1 MVRPMVVEMRGVE
14 KRYGDVV
21 ALAGVDLA
29 VAPGEVVG
37 FLGPNG
43 AGKTTSI
50 RVMLGLTTPSRGE
63 ALLFGGPPA
72 RRDARGRVGVMLQ
85 DSGVPTSLRV
95 RELVGLF
102 ARYYPYALPRDE
114 VLERAGLREKADAL
128 VSSLSGGQRQRLYFA
143 LAIVGDPDLL
153 FLDEPTVALDVEGR
167 RAFWQQ
173 VVGFAELGKTVLFT
187 THHLAEAD
195 AVAQRLVVIDRGH
208 VIAEGTPSEVKRRVA
223 DRTVRF
229 RADVPVAALVARP
242 YVQRVEP
249 EPGGL
254 TAVYT
259 SEPER
264 LLRELFAQGA
274 DLRDLTVTDA
284 DLEAAFVAL
293 TRREGVPA

>member
-1 MVRPMVVEMRGVE
+1 MVVEMRGVE
-14 KRYGDVV
+14 KRYGDVQ

-29 VAPGEVVG
+29 VAAGEVVG

-50 RVMLGLTTPSRGE
+50 RVMLGLTRPTAGE
-63 ALLFGGPPA
+63 ARLFGGAPD
-72 RRDARGRVGVMLQ
+72 RREARGRVGVMLQ
-85 DSGVPTSLRV
+85 ESGVPTTLRV
-95 RELVGLF
+95 RELIALF
-102 ARYYPYALPRDE
+102 GRYYPYALPVTE
-114 VLERAGLREKADAL
+114 VLARAGLEDKAHAL
-128 VSSLSGGQRQRLYFA
+128 VSTLSGGQRQRLYFA

-187 THHLAEAD
+187 THHLSEAD
-195 AVAQRLVVIDRGH
+195 AVARRLVVIDKGRI
-208 VIAEGTPSEVKRRVA
+208 IAEGTPSEVKRRVA

-229 RADVPVAALVARP
+229 RSDLPASALAAQP
-242 YVQRVEP
+242 GVQRVDL

-254 TAVYT
+254 LAVYT

-274 DLRDLTVTDA
+274 ELHDLTVTDA

-293 TRREGVPA
+293 TRREGVAA

>member
-1 MVRPMVVEMRGVE
+1 MVVEMRGVE
-14 KRYGDVV
+14 KRYGDVR
-21 ALAGVDLA
+21 ALDGVDLA

-50 RVMLGLTTPSRGE
+50 RVMLGLTRPTAGQAR
-63 ALLFGGPPA
+63 LFGGSPD
-72 RRDARGRVGVMLQ
+72 RREARGRVGVMLQ
-85 DSGVPTSLRV
+85 ESGVPSSLRV
-95 RELVGLF
+95 REVVDLF
-102 ARYYPYALPRDE
+102 ARYYPYALPTDE
-114 VLERAGLREKADAL
+114 VVARAGLEPRTRAL
-128 VSSLSGGQRQRLYFA
+128 VSTLSGGERQRLYFA

-153 FLDEPTVALDVEGR
+153 FLDEPTVALDVEAR

-173 VVGFAELGKTVLFT
+173 VVGFAALGKTVLFT
-187 THHLAEAD
+187 THHLSEAD
-195 AVAQRLVVIDRGH
+195 AVARRLVVIDKGRI
-208 VIAEGTPSEVKRRVA
+208 IAEGTPSEVKRRVA

-229 RADVPVAALVARP
+229 RSDLPASALEGRAA
-242 YVQRVEP
+242 VQRVEI

-274 DLRDLTVTDA
+274 ELHDLTVTDA

-293 TRREGVPA
+293 TRREGVAA

>member
-1 MVRPMVVEMRGVE
+1 MVVEMCGVE
-14 KRYGDVV
+14 KRYGDVR

-50 RVMLGLTTPSRGE
+50 RVMLGLTKPTEGE
-63 ALLFGGPPA
+63 ARLFGGPPD
-72 RRDARGRVGVMLQ
+72 RREARGRVGVMLQ
-85 DSGVPTSLRV
+85 ESGVPSSLRV
-95 RELVGLF
+95 REIVELF
-102 ARYYPYALPRDE
+102 ARYYPFALPIDE
-114 VLERAGLREKADAL
+114 VLARAGLEPKARAL
-128 VSSLSGGQRQRLYFA
+128 VSTLSGGERQRLYFA

-187 THHLAEAD
+187 THHLSEAD
-195 AVAQRLVVIDRGH
+195 AVARRLVVIDRGRI
-208 VIAEGTPSEVKRRVA
+208 IAEGTPSDVKRRVA

-229 RADVPVAALVARP
+229 RTGLPASALATRP
-242 YVQRVEP
+242 GVQRVDL

-254 TAVYT
+254 LAVYT
-259 SEPER
+259 SEPEG
-264 LLRELFAQGA
+264 LLRELFAEGA
-274 DLRDLTVTDA
+274 ELRDLTVTDA

-293 TRREGVPA
+293 TRREGVAA

>member
-1 MVRPMVVEMRGVE
+1 MVVEMLGVE
-14 KRYGDVV
+14 KRYGDVR

-29 VAPGEVVG
+29 VAEGEVVG

-50 RVMLGLTTPSRGE
+50 RVMLGLTQPTSGE
-63 ALLFGGPPA
+63 ARLFGGSPD
-72 RRDARGRVGVMLQ
+72 RREARGRVGVMLQ
-85 DSGVPTSLRV
+85 ESGVPSALRV
-95 RELVGLF
+95 REIVELF
-102 ARYYPYALPRDE
+102 SRYYPFALPTDE
-114 VLERAGLREKADAL
+114 VLARAGLEPRARAL
-128 VSSLSGGQRQRLYFA
+128 VSTLSGGERQRLYFA

-187 THHLAEAD
+187 THHLSEAD
-195 AVAQRLVVIDRGH
+195 AVARRLVVIDSGRI
-208 VIAEGTPSEVKRRVA
+208 IAEGTPSEVKRRVA

-229 RADVPVAALVARP
+229 RADLPVSVLEGRP
-242 YVQRVEP
+242 DVQRVDL

-254 TAVYT
+254 WAVYT

-274 DLRDLTVTDA
+274 ELRDLTVTDA

-293 TRREGVPA
+293 TRREGVAA

>member
-1 MVRPMVVEMRGVE
+1 MVVEMRGVE
-14 KRYGDVV
+14 KRYGDVQ

-50 RVMLGLTTPSRGE
+50 RVMLGLTAPTRGE
-63 ALLFGGPPA
+63 ARLFGGAPD
-72 RRDARGRVGVMLQ
+72 RREARGRVGVMLQ
-85 DSGVPTSLRV
+85 ESGVPTSLRV
-95 RELVGLF
+95 REVVALF
-102 ARYYPYALPRDE
+102 AHYYPYALPVAE
-114 VLERAGLREKADAL
+114 VLARAGLEDKAEAL
-128 VSSLSGGQRQRLYFA
+128 VSALSGGQRQRLYFA

-167 RAFWQQ
+167 RAFWRQ
-173 VVGFAELGKTVLFT
+173 VVGFVELGKTVLFT

-195 AVAQRLVVIDRGH
+195 AVAQRLVVIDKGRI
-208 VIAEGTPSEVKRRVA
+208 IAEGTPSEVKRRVA
-223 DRTVRF
+223 ARTVRF
-229 RADVPVAALVARP
+229 RAPLDVAALAARP
-242 YVQRVEP
+242 QVQRVDA

-259 SEPER
+259 SEPEG
-264 LLRELFAQGA
+264 LLRELFAEGA
-274 DLRDLTVTDA
+274 ELRDLTVTDA

-293 TRREGVPA
+293 TGERGVAA

>member
-1 MVRPMVVEMRGVE
+1 MVVEMRAVE
-14 KRYGDVV
+14 KQYGDVR

-29 VAPGEVVG
+29 VASGEVVG

-43 AGKTTSI
+43 AGKTTAI
-50 RVMLGLTTPSRGE
+50 RVMLGLTTPTRGE
-63 ALLFGGPPA
+63 AWLFGGAPD
-72 RRDARGRVGVMLQ
+72 RREARGRVGVMLQ
-85 DSGVPTSLRV
+85 ESGVPTSLRV
-95 RELVGLF
+95 RELVSLF
-102 ARYYPYALPRDE
+102 ARYYPYALPVDE
-114 VLERAGLREKADAL
+114 VLGRAGLDAKARAL
-128 VSSLSGGQRQRLYFA
+128 VSTLSGGERQRLYFA

-167 RAFWQQ
+167 RTFWQQ
-173 VVGFAELGKTVLFT
+173 VVGFSELGKTVLFT

-195 AVAQRLVVIDRGH
+195 AVARRLVVIDRGRI
-208 VIAEGTPSEVKRRVA
+208 IAEGTPAEVKRRVA

-229 RADVPVAALVARP
+229 RSELPPAALAGRA
-242 YVQRVEP
+242 YVQRVDP

-264 LLRELFAQGA
+264 LLRDLFAQGV

-293 TRREGVPA
+293 TRREGVAA

>member
-1 MVRPMVVEMRGVE
+1 MIAEMRGVE
-14 KRYGDVV
+14 KRYGAVQ

-50 RVMLGLTTPSRGE
+50 RVMLGLTTPTRGE
-63 ALLFGGPPA
+63 ARLFGGAPGRPE
-72 RRDARGRVGVMLQ
+72 ARGRVGVMLQ
-85 DSGVPTSLRV
+85 ESGVPTSLKV
-95 RELVGLF
+95 GEVVGLF
-102 ARYYPYALPRDE
+102 ARYYPYALPTGE
-114 VLERAGLREKADAL
+114 VLARAGIEAKANAL
-128 VSSLSGGQRQRLYFA
+128 VATLSGGERQRLFFA

-167 RAFWQQ
+167 RAFWDQ
-173 VVGFAELGKTVLFT
+173 VAGFTALGKTVLFT

-195 AVAQRLVVIDRGH
+195 AVAGRLVVIDRGR

-223 DRTVRF
+223 DKTVRF
-229 RADVPVAALVARP
+229 RADLPAASLASRP
-242 YVQRVEP
+242 YVQRVAT

-264 LLRELFAQGA
+264 LLRDLFAEGTS
-274 DLRDLTVTDA
+274 LRDLTVTDA
-284 DLEAAFVAL
+284 DLEAAFMAL
-293 TRREGVPA
+293 TSRAAVAS

>member
-1 MVRPMVVEMRGVE
+1 MVIEMRGVE

-50 RVMLGLTTPSRGE
+50 RVMLGLTRPTAGE
-63 ALLFGGPPA
+63 ARLFGGAPE
-72 RRDARGRVGVMLQ
+72 RREARGRVGVMLQ
-85 DSGVPTSLRV
+85 ESGVPTTLRV
-95 RELVGLF
+95 RELVTLF
-102 ARYYPYALPRDE
+102 GRYYPYALPVDE
-114 VLERAGLREKADAL
+114 VLARAGLEDKALAL
-128 VSSLSGGQRQRLYFA
+128 VSTLSGGQRQRLYFA

-187 THHLAEAD
+187 THHLSEAD
-195 AVAQRLVVIDRGH
+195 AVARRLVVIDKGRI
-208 VIAEGTPSEVKRRVA
+208 IAEGTPSEVKRRVA

-229 RADVPVAALVARP
+229 RSDVPASALAGRP
-242 YVQRVEP
+242 GVQRVDL

-264 LLRELFAQGA
+264 LLRELFAQGTE
-274 DLRDLTVTDA
+274 LRDLTVTDA

-293 TRREGVPA
+293 TRREGVDA

>member
-1 MVRPMVVEMRGVE
+1 MVVEMRGVE
-14 KRYGDVV
+14 KRYGDVQ

-50 RVMLGLTTPSRGE
+50 RVMLGLTRPTAGE
-63 ALLFGGPPA
+63 ARLFGGAPD
-72 RRDARGRVGVMLQ
+72 RREARGRVGVMLQ
-85 DSGVPTSLRV
+85 ESGVPSALRV
-95 RELVGLF
+95 REVVELF
-102 ARYYPYALPRDE
+102 ARYYPFALPTDE
-114 VLERAGLREKADAL
+114 VLGRAGLDAKARAL
-128 VSSLSGGQRQRLYFA
+128 VSTLSGGQRQRLYFA

-187 THHLAEAD
+187 THHLSEAD
-195 AVAQRLVVIDRGH
+195 AVARRLIVIDKGRI
-208 VIAEGTPSEVKRRVA
+208 IAEGTPSDVKRRVA

-229 RADVPVAALVARP
+229 RSDLPSSALAARP
-242 YVQRVEP
+242 GVQRVDL

-254 TAVYT
+254 LAVYT

-264 LLRELFAQGA
+264 LLQELFAEGA
-274 DLRDLTVTDA
+274 AVRDLTVTDA

-293 TRREGVPA
+293 TRRDGVVA

>member
-1 MVRPMVVEMRGVE
+1 MVVEMRGVE
-14 KRYGDVV
+14 KLYGDVR

-50 RVMLGLTTPSRGE
+50 RVMLGLTTPTRGE
-63 ALLFGGPPA
+63 ARLFGGAPD
-72 RRDARGRVGVMLQ
+72 RREARGRVGVMLQ
-85 DSGVPTSLRV
+85 ESGVPTSLRV
-95 RELVGLF
+95 RELVSLF
-102 ARYYPYALPRDE
+102 ARYYPYALPVDE
-114 VLERAGLREKADAL
+114 VLGRAGLDGKARAL
-128 VSSLSGGQRQRLYFA
+128 VSTLSGGERQRLYFA

-195 AVAQRLVVIDRGH
+195 AVARRLVVIDRGRI
-208 VIAEGTPSEVKRRVA
+208 IAEGTPSEVKRRVA

-229 RADVPVAALVARP
+229 RADLPAAALTERA
-242 YVQRVEP
+242 YVQRVEA

-293 TRREGVPA
+293 TRREGVAA

>member
-1 MVRPMVVEMRGVE
+1 MVLEMRGVE
-14 KRYGDVV
+14 KRYGNVR

-50 RVMLGLTTPSRGE
+50 RVMLGLTSPTRGE
-63 ALLFGGPPA
+63 ARLFGGPPD
-72 RRDARGRVGVMLQ
+72 RREARGRVGVMLQ

-95 RELVGLF
+95 REVVSLF
-102 ARYYPYALPRDE
+102 ARYYPYALPVPE
-114 VLERAGLREKADAL
+114 VLERAGLAEKAGAL
-128 VSSLSGGQRQRLYFA
+128 VSALSGGQRQRLYFA

-167 RAFWQQ
+167 HAFWRQ

-229 RADVPVAALVARP
+229 RADLPPAALTDRP
-242 YVQRVEP
+242 YVQRFEL

-264 LLRELFAQGA
+264 LLRELFADGVA
-274 DLRDLTVTDA
+274 LRDLTVTDA

-293 TRREGVPA
+293 TRREGVAA

>member
-1 MVRPMVVEMRGVE
+1 MVVEMRGVE
-14 KRYGDVV
+14 KRYGDVR

-50 RVMLGLTTPSRGE
+50 RVMLGLTRPTAGE
-63 ALLFGGPPA
+63 ARLFGGSPD
-72 RRDARGRVGVMLQ
+72 RREARGRVGVMLQ
-85 DSGVPTSLRV
+85 ESGVPSSLRV
-95 RELVGLF
+95 REVVELF
-102 ARYYPYALPRDE
+102 ARYYPFALPMGE
-114 VLERAGLREKADAL
+114 VLARAGLEPRARAL
-128 VSSLSGGQRQRLYFA
+128 VSTLSGGERQRLYFA

-153 FLDEPTVALDVEGR
+153 FLDEPTVALDVEAR

-173 VVGFAELGKTVLFT
+173 VVGFAELGKTILFT
-187 THHLAEAD
+187 THHLSEAD
-195 AVAQRLVVIDRGH
+195 AVARRLIVIDKGR

-229 RADVPVAALVARP
+229 RSDLPASALEGRP
-242 YVQRVEP
+242 AVQRVEI

-274 DLRDLTVTDA
+274 ELRDLTVTDA

-293 TRREGVPA
+293 TRREGVAA

>member
-1 MVRPMVVEMRGVE
+1 MVVEMRGVE

-50 RVMLGLTTPSRGE
+50 RVMLGLTSPTRGE
-63 ALLFGGPPA
+63 ARLFGGAPE
-72 RRDARGRVGVMLQ
+72 RREARGRVGVMLQ

-95 RELVGLF
+95 RELVSLF
-102 ARYYPYALPRDE
+102 ARYYPYALPVAE
-114 VLERAGLREKADAL
+114 VLERAGLTDKAGAL
-128 VSSLSGGQRQRLYFA
+128 VSTLSGGQRQRLYFA

-167 RAFWQQ
+167 RAFWRQ

-195 AVAQRLVVIDRGH
+195 AVAQRLVVIDKGRI
-208 VIAEGTPSEVKRRVA
+208 IAEGTPSEVKRRVA

-229 RADVPVAALVARP
+229 RSDLPASALAARP
-242 YVQRVEP
+242 GVQRVDL

-274 DLRDLTVTDA
+274 ELRDLTVTDA

-293 TRREGVPA
+293 TRREGVAA